1 MASKV
6 YSDSRIREVHLT
18 FLFILNSPI
27 PNSQF
32 PKTQNLVPHL
42 LGEPLYIKPQVLP
55 LQNARQGERD
65 YKNGEVAFST
75 LDSQEN
81 F

>member
-6 YSDSRIREVHLT
+6 YSDSRISEVHLT
-18 FLFILNSPI
+18 FLPI

-32 PKTQNLVPHL
+32 PKTQNLVPHS
-42 LGEPLYIKPQVLP
+42 LGEPLCIKSQVLQ
-55 LQNARQGERD
+55 LQNAQQGERD